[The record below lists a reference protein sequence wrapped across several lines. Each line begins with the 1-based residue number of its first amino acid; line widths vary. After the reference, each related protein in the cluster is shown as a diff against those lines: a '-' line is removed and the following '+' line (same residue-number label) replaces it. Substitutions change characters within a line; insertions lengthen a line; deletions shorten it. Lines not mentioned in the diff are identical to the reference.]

1 MPQMDLWDE
10 CLIPERAVAYIA
22 YGDSSNLSASEIS
35 AITQWLENVPA
46 HHVIE
51 FVGEPLESGFPQLSR
66 GCWWCSRDLLFQR
79 VQTVK
84 IWAPAE

>member
-35 AITQWLENVPA
+35 AITQWL
-46 HHVIE
+46 
-51 FVGEPLESGFPQLSR
+51 
-66 GCWWCSRDLLFQR
+66 
-79 VQTVK
+79 
-84 IWAPAE
+84 